1 MEQSRGIDG
10 NNIAT
15 VLMKERNI
23 DLQAASDII
32 GKHFKI
38 LMDSYLEARK
48 HLPSWDPET
57 DGNVARYMEATAHWV
72 KGNLEYV
79 QSQNALGDANH
90 FMIAGALKH
99 SATLEVAFWKSRRPL
114 SCTLLREVYHRN

>member
-23 DLQAASDII
+23 NLQAASDII

-38 LMDSYLEARK
+38 LMDSYLDASKR
-48 HLPSWDPET
+48 LPSWGSEIDS
-57 DGNVARYMEATAHWV
+57 NVACYMDAMAHWV

-79 QSQNALGDANH
+79 
-90 FMIAGALKH
+90 H
-99 SATLEVAFWKSRRPL
+99 STECSWR
-114 SCTLLREVYHRN
+114 C